1 MEKLIELITS
11 NTLYL
16 TIAIIIGVMIA
27 ISLVKKMIKMIILS
41 FIVLV
46 IYVGYL
52 SYTGQKIPKTREET
66 VKHVKENT
74 SAKVISFTGFNY
86 DNPLNELSDY
96 GLWVSSNSYFHIESA
111 HAYYLHLLVELFMD
125 KTYTSRWK
133 VEYCID
139 AMLEHAVMHPIRHE
153 FQLSNLLKKD

>member
-66 VKHVKENT
+66 VKHVKE
-74 SAKVISFTGFNY
+74 KIQTGQKLIN
-86 DNPLNELSDY
+86 NE
-96 GLWVSSNSYFHIESA
+96 V
-111 HAYYLHLLVELFMD
+111 
-125 KTYTSRWK
+125 
-133 VEYCID
+133 
-139 AMLEHAVMHPIRHE
+139 
-153 FQLSNLLKKD
+153 KKIKKKY